1 MLADV
6 RKLISHL
13 PAHTRDKATWHYVAA
28 RLTEAAH
35 GGETID
41 IALPLRMVISR
52 RAMPPYHW
60 ASNECEI
67 HKAFAIISRTLLTTD
82 EGLSTQLRSL

>member
-1 MLADV
+1 MID
-6 RKLISHL
+6 L
-13 PAHTRDKATWHYVAA
+13 PTVVTLDDAGGHAQAHQPSSGAHRDKATWHYVAA

-60 ASNECEI
+60 ASNGTMRDPQSVC
-67 HKAFAIISRTLLTTD
+67 K
-82 EGLSTQLRSL
+82 